1 MTNWPAVTQGRYLAG
16 EEVLSVATHGFIG
29 CYGHVRRTN
38 MESLFWRDET
48 EGMTPDTSLALP
60 FSGLGLSH
68 NSWLLWL
75 WLDALLK
82 NICTRG
88 APQKCFQSG
97 PHLLSGSRKSASN
110 RAPHLLRPALDGA
123 VYDQFDKYSSTIYV
137 FHFYSSNQILCSW
150 R

>member
-68 NSWLLWL
+68 NS
-75 WLDALLK
+75 
-82 NICTRG
+82 
-88 APQKCFQSG
+88 
-97 PHLLSGSRKSASN
+97 
-110 RAPHLLRPALDGA
+110 
-123 VYDQFDKYSSTIYV
+123 
-137 FHFYSSNQILCSW
+137 
-150 R
+150 